1 MIRNADRETRNT
13 VWVIETEGLER
24 TYLMGTTQVRALRG
38 VEVRIAPGEFV
49 ALMGPS
55 GCGKSTLMQLLG
67 CLDTPTAGRYWLE
80 GREVGMLSGDERA
93 WLRRTRIGFVF
104 QTFNLLPQLTALEN
118 VTLPLLYRGR
128 VADAGQRAAS
138 TLAHLGL
145 AHRADHRPAE
155 MSGGECQRV
164 AIARA
169 VVTEPSIILADEPTG
184 NLDSSTGAEI
194 MDLLGRLNAEGRTLL
209 VVTHSK
215 EVAGHAGRTLQMLD
229 GQIVGCAARGDGN
242 ARPRLPLL
250 SREWGGY
257 DHVTVQ
263 HATDGAARRRS
274 K

>member
-1 MIRNADRETRNT
+1 MTRDDHGAT
-13 VWVIETEGLER
+13 RTTGYVIETEGLAR
-24 TYLMGTTQVRALRG
+24 TYQMGATQVRALRG
-38 VEVRIAPGEFV
+38 VDVRIAPGEFL

-80 GREVGMLSGDERA
+80 GRQVGTLSGDERA
-93 WLRRTRIGFVF
+93 RLRRTHIGFVF
-104 QTFNLLPQLTALEN
+104 QTFNLLPRLTALEN

-128 VADAGQRAAS
+128 VSDVRQRAAS
-138 TLAHLGL
+138 TLARLGL

-215 EVAGHAGRTLQMLD
+215 EVAGHARRILQMCD
-229 GQIVGCAARGDGN
+229 GRFVGCAARGDGI

-250 SREWGGY
+250 SRERGGY
-257 DHVTVQ
+257 VHVT
-263 HATDGAARRRS
+263 A
-274 K
+274 

>member
-1 MIRNADRETRNT
+1 MTQIPDSRTRNT
-13 VWVIETEGLER
+13 GWVIEAEGLVR
-24 TYLMGTTQVRALRG
+24 TYQMEATQVRALRG
-38 VEVRIAPGEFV
+38 VEVRMAPGEFV

-67 CLDTPTAGRYWLE
+67 CLDTPTDGRYWLE

-93 WLRRTRIGFVF
+93 WLRRMRIGFVF

-118 VTLPLLYRGR
+118 VSLPLLYRGR
-128 VADAGQRAAS
+128 VTDARLRAAS

-145 AHRADHRPAE
+145 AHRAGHRPAE

-169 VVTEPSIILADEPTG
+169 VVTEPTIILADEPTG

-194 MDLLGRLNAEGRTLL
+194 MNLLGRLNAEGRTLL
-209 VVTHSK
+209 VVTHNA
-215 EVAGHAGRTLQMLD
+215 EIAAHAARTLQMRD
-229 GQIVGCAARGDGN
+229 GQIVGCTARGDAN

-257 DHVTVQ
+257 AHVTV
-263 HATDGAARRRS
+263 
-274 K
+274 